1 MEDAMNKV
9 SFEGIG
15 EWFTGKAAEKA
26 KWAVDQINA
35 SLAEGEWLPGVSRTV
50 KAALDK
56 INAKAQKIAKMA
68 DQLEKDLPYASDKYP
83 DLNAPGAIP
92 GLKEVYRS
100 IYWLLK
106 YGSGKDIDL
115 NLLAQHANSP
125 ESKEVL
131 AAARRALA
139 GRQPIVEAIAFLDAQ
154 RPKPVFVF
162 KTLSPTG
169 AKLLLDA
176 GYKPDTAQLP
186 IFRYYRDED
195 GNPEMEIIWPEG
207 TKHGKSRFK
216 HGTKH
221 NFQCHAC
228 GHAIKNALNWVP
240 LHITTETGEIHS
252 FWVGRDCAKKLF
264 GVEMKGDAKY
274 LNTDGR

>member
-1 MEDAMNKV
+1 MNKV
-9 SFEGIG
+9 SFEGIS

-68 DQLEKDLPYASDKYP
+68 DQLDKGLPYASVKYP
-83 DLNAPGAIP
+83 DLNEAGAIP
-92 GLKEVYRS
+92 GLKEVYQS

-106 YGSGKDIDL
+106 YGHGKDIDL
-115 NLLAQHANSP
+115 DLLAQHAHSP
-125 ESKEVL
+125 EAQEVL

-139 GRQPIVEAIAFLDAQ
+139 GRQPIVAAVKFLDAQ

-176 GYKPDTAQLP
+176 GYKPDTAVLP

-195 GNPEMEIIWPEG
+195 GKPEMEIIWPEG
-207 TKHGKSRFK
+207 TKHGQNRFAKVGCSRS
-216 HGTKH
+216 G
-221 NFQCHAC
+221 NMQCHAC
-228 GHAIKNALNWVP
+228 GHAIKNASNWVP
-240 LHITTETGEIHS
+240 LAITTEKGEIHS

-264 GVEMKGDAKY
+264 GVDMKGEAKY
-274 LNTDGR
+274 RNTDGQ